1 MKSLTWIFDGT
12 NFFHQITTWSRNMK
26 PHKFIYW
33 IILCFSGQNGKYL
46 HFHDDGLSADAENP
60 VPYFIELRDP
70 TRICIKT
77 AQGRYI
83 NTDKNGGIKIGD
95 SAPERATKWEY
106 WTQKIRQI
114 ARPCYFSHS
123 VLISWFVFWGDVQCL
138 WITLNMLIRS
148 FKDYLTHLLKPRTCH
163 QMGLWGTTV

>member
-1 MKSLTWIFDGT
+1 
-12 NFFHQITTWSRNMK
+12 MK
-26 PHKFIYW
+26 PQKFIYR

-123 VLISWFVFWGDVQCL
+123 VLISWFVLGETYNV
-138 WITLNMLIRS
+138 S
-148 FKDYLTHLLKPRTCH
+148 ELLKSSDF
-163 QMGLWGTTV
+163 